1 MVFLLLMHAKY
12 TNSNRPG
19 LRERLALTGS
29 QMLTDEFFKCLA
41 SSFRFIWKHQ
51 ISEFYVLDAI
61 TGRYKLSSLFKESLW
76 DIRNWTMDEEFFR
89 RFPQLYYD
97 FALST

>member
-1 MVFLLLMHAKY
+1 MPRKY
-12 TNSNRPG
+12 INLNRPG

-41 SSFRFIWKHQ
+41 SSFRFIWKNR
-51 ISEFYVLDAI
+51 ISDFYELDAI
-61 TGRYKLSSLFKESLW
+61 TGKYTLSSQFNESLW

-89 RFPQLYYD
+89 LFPQVYYD
-97 FALST
+97 ITLST